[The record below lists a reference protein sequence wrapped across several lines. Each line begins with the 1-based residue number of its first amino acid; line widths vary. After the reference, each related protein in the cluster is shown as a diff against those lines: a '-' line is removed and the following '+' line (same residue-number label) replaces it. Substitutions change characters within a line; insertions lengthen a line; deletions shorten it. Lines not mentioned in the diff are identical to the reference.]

1 MINENSARM
10 TRESYLKNPVNVN
23 KKIEEIIM
31 AITAGVKNNFTLFEK
46 PRISFRLIYPIN
58 ET

>member
-10 TRESYLKNPVNVN
+10 TSESYLKNPVNVN
-23 KKIEEIIM
+23 KIIEEIIM

-46 PRISFRLIYPIN
+46 P
-58 ET
+58 